1 MKTKI
6 LIVVILICMVIA
18 CSGCQYNKEEN
29 ISNNESGLQNNDVK
43 TYTEEEINKMF
54 GENKYPKAYIKDTNE
69 GFGIILEEFH

>member
-1 MKTKI
+1 
-6 LIVVILICMVIA
+6 MVIA

-69 GFGIILEEFH
+69 CRRF